1 MDKNIEKAKQVGET
15 KVGKDGITRV
25 WTQLSSGKFDWRKV
39 KSTSSN
45 KDSGSS
51 DEDGEDEKETPTTKA
66 AKLKAHLKKTDNT
79 KLVSFATNPNND
91 PSLRQ
96 MAYDE
101 LESRGEDVSE
111 IDLNTGKMKQAKEM
125 FGDGDGKKP
134 AAAPTHN
141 NSSAEDDDDETKD
154 WNNIDK
160 IKKKF
165 NGAKTKKDRIEM
177 DDYIHNLKIN
187 DPDYQPPEKEVTV
200 LNKTYAQF
208 LQGGSPLMIASGGA
222 GVGKSYNFHAVA
234 KYMGKKPFDPDK
246 DTPGDGDYDYFE
258 APEVDSVPQ
267 FAKLLQEHNGKTIV
281 FDDSDMVI
289 KNADI
294 RGLFKKATA
303 SSGKR
308 IVGKKSTN
316 KASNVDPFE
325 FTGQILLIT
334 NMNQDDFTKDEHMN
348 AIYSRAIKKDIQFT
362 KREKLHFVDKLKHQ
376 MNFTGVERLD
386 DKQADMKEREEVYKI
401 LADNI
406 DKIDPQK
413 FNTRTFKE
421 AIETKRSIDNANK
434 MIQDDPVMGKMLF
447 GDEEDWEKEVE
458 KFIIKGI
465 KPEIGMTLEKALETL
480 ELNK

>member
-1 MDKNIEKAKQVGET
+1 MNKNIEKARQVGET

-39 KSTSSN
+39 KSTGSSN
-45 KDSGSS
+45 KDSKPDSGGD
-51 DEDGEDEKETPTTKA
+51 DEEQTPTTKA
-66 AKLKAHLKKTDNT
+66 GKLQAHLKKTTND

-101 LESRGEDVSE
+101 LKERGEDVSD

-134 AAAPTHN
+134 PAAPTSKN
-141 NSSAEDDDDETKD
+141 TDSDEDEAKNWQDVD
-154 WNNIDK
+154 N

-165 NGAKTKKDRIEM
+165 NNGKTKKDRIEM

-208 LQGGSPLMIASGGA
+208 LKGGSPLMIASGGA

-234 KYMGKKPFDPDK
+234 KYMGKKPFDPETDQ
-246 DTPGDGDYDYFE
+246 PGDGDYDYFE

-289 KNADI
+289 KNPEI

-376 MNFTGVERLD
+376 MNFTGVPRLD
-386 DKQADMKEREEVYKI
+386 DKQEDIKERDAVFKI

-406 DKIDPQK
+406 DSIDPQK

-458 KFIIKGI
+458 KFIVKGI
-465 KPEIGMTLEKALETL
+465 KPEIGMSLEKALETL
-480 ELNK
+480 DLLK

>member
-1 MDKNIEKAKQVGET
+1 MDNNIEKAVQVGQT

-25 WTQLSSGKFDWRKV
+25 WTQLASGKFDWRKT
-39 KSTSSN
+39 KGTSN
-45 KDSGSS
+45 KKDSGDDKADSG
-51 DEDGEDEKETPTTKA
+51 DETPATKT
-66 AKLKAHLKKTDNT
+66 AKLMSMAKKADDANLIKY
-79 KLVSFATNPNND
+79 ATNPNND
-91 PSLRQ
+91 PTLRQ
-96 MAYDE
+96 VSYDE
-101 LESRGEDVSE
+101 LVERGVDVSE
-111 IDLNTGKMKQAKEM
+111 INLNTGKMKQAKEM
-125 FGDGDGKKP
+125 FGDGNGKKP
-134 AAAPTHN
+134 VAAPTH
-141 NSSAEDDDDETKD
+141 SSDSDDEDETKD
-154 WNNIDK
+154 WQNITE

-177 DDYIHNLKIN
+177 DDYVHNLKIQ
-187 DPDYQPPEKEVTV
+187 DPDYQAPEKEVTV

-208 LQGGSPLMIASGGA
+208 LKGGTPLMIASGGA

-234 KYMGKKPFDPDK
+234 KYMGKKPFDPNTDQ
-246 DTPGDGDYDYFE
+246 PGEGDYDYFE

-289 KNADI
+289 KNSEI

-362 KREKLHFVDKLKHQ
+362 KREKLLFIDKLKYQ
-376 MNFTGVERLD
+376 MNFTGLERLD
-386 DKQADMKEREEVYKI
+386 DKQADIKERDEVYKI
-401 LADNI
+401 LEDNV
-406 DKIDPQK
+406 DKIDPLK
-413 FNTRTFKE
+413 FNSRTFKE

-447 GDEEDWEKEVE
+447 GDEENWEKEVE

-465 KPEIGMTLEKALETL
+465 KPEIGMTLEKAYEIL
-480 ELNK
+480 ELSK

>member
-1 MDKNIEKAKQVGET
+1 MNNNIEKARQVGET

-25 WTQLSSGKFDWRKV
+25 WTQLPSGKFDWRKV
-39 KSTSSN
+39 KSTGSSN
-45 KDSGSS
+45 KSSKPNASS
-51 DEDGEDEKETPTTKA
+51 DEEEQTPTTKA
-66 AKLKAHLKKTDNT
+66 GKLQAHLKKTTND

-96 MAYDE
+96 LAYDE
-101 LESRGEDVSE
+101 LKERGEDVSG

-134 AAAPTHN
+134 PAAPTSKN
-141 NSSAEDDDDETKD
+141 TDSDEDETKNWQD
-154 WNNIDK
+154 VDN

-165 NGAKTKKDRIEM
+165 NNGKTKKDRIEM

-208 LQGGSPLMIASGGA
+208 LKGGSPLMIASGGA

-234 KYMGKKPFDPDK
+234 KYMGKKPFDPETDQ
-246 DTPGDGDYDYFE
+246 PGDGDYDYFE

-289 KNADI
+289 KNPEI

-308 IVGKKSTN
+308 IVGKKSTS

-376 MNFTGVERLD
+376 MNFTGVPRLD
-386 DKQADMKEREEVYKI
+386 DKQEDIKERESVFKI

-406 DKIDPQK
+406 DNIDPQK

-458 KFIIKGI
+458 KFIVKGI
-465 KPEIGMTLEKALETL
+465 KPEIGMSLEKALETL
-480 ELNK
+480 DLLK

>member
-1 MDKNIEKAKQVGET
+1 MDKNIQKARQVGET

-39 KSTSSN
+39 KSTGSSN
-45 KDSGSS
+45 KDSKPGSGS
-51 DEDGEDEKETPTTKA
+51 DDEEQTPTTKVG
-66 AKLKAHLKKTDNT
+66 KLQAHLKKTTND

-101 LESRGEDVSE
+101 LKERGEDVSG

-134 AAAPTHN
+134 PAAPT
-141 NSSAEDDDDETKD
+141 NSKNSDTEDEEGKNWQD
-154 WNNIDK
+154 IDN

-165 NGAKTKKDRIEM
+165 NNGKTKKDRIEM

-208 LQGGSPLMIASGGA
+208 LKGGSPLMIASGGA

-234 KYMGKKPFDPDK
+234 KYMGKKPFDPETDQ
-246 DTPGDGDYDYFE
+246 PGDGDYDYFE

-289 KNADI
+289 KNPDI

-376 MNFTGVERLD
+376 MNFTGVPRLD
-386 DKQADMKEREEVYKI
+386 DKQEDIKERDAVFKI

-406 DKIDPQK
+406 DSIDPQK

-458 KFIIKGI
+458 KFIVKGI
-465 KPEIGMTLEKALETL
+465 KPEIGMSLEKALETL
-480 ELNK
+480 DLLK